1 MKPNNINLQDMLAFV
16 EQATADAGVLKK
28 QKRVEGVWDFQEG
41 HPQFKATLAYPSGER
56 AIEADLAPFMGGAG
70 LAPDPIQ
77 YCLYGLAACFAGT
90 FMSLA
95 AADGVVLR
103 GLRVVAANQVD
114 LTSAMG
120 LGDKPIV
127 EKVSLT
133 LIADSDAGDVKLRE
147 LEGLARERCPGVYC
161 LTRPIPL
168 ETRVDRAET
177 SSESVV

>member
-1 MKPNNINLQDMLAFV
+1 MKPNNVNLQGMMAFV
-16 EQATADAGVLKK
+16 EQATADPGVLKK

-56 AIEADLAPFMGGAG
+56 TLEADLAPFMGGAG

-103 GLRVVAANQVD
+103 SLRVVAENLVD
-114 LTSAMG
+114 LTRPMG
-120 LGDKPIV
+120 LGDKPVV
-127 EKVSLT
+127 ERTSIT
-133 LIADSDAGDVKLRE
+133 LFADSDADDAKLSA

-161 LTRPIPL
+161 LTQPIPL
-168 ETRVDRAET
+168 DTHVKRA
-177 SSESVV
+177 

>member
-1 MKPNNINLQDMLAFV
+1 MKPNNVNLQGMMAYV
-16 EQATADAGVLKK
+16 EQATADASVLKK

-56 AIEADLAPFMGGAG
+56 TLEADLAPFMGGAG

-103 GLRVVAANQVD
+103 SLRVVAENQVD
-114 LTSAMG
+114 LTRPMG
-120 LGDKPIV
+120 LGDKPVV
-127 EKVSLT
+127 ERTSIT
-133 LIADSDAGDVKLRE
+133 LIADSDADDATLSA
-147 LEGLARERCPGVYC
+147 LEALARERCPGVYC
-161 LTRPIPL
+161 LTHPIPL
-168 ETRVDRAET
+168 DTHVKRA
-177 SSESVV
+177 